1 MTGDLLSLGAAITL
15 NPAAN
20 VSGIHVV
27 EDTVNIESKAEIN
40 SPNNKNDVR
49 DRESKKFIDMD
60 EKQFKELMEGVT
72 TSLASALKKD
82 SDVKSVGEIVAQ
94 ALTSH
99 NTGWESKIQKETAA
113 KDKLAGEVTEL
124 TTSLASTKDEL
135 EKIQTQLSAQASA
148 QVFSDRMGFLDS
160 EYEFS
165 EAESKLIA
173 SEVKSLA
180 IEEDVFEAYK
190 SKVDVLFSHKSKASI
205 AKAATDL
212 DTKIEQAAAKLV
224 ESKASTT
231 TEPAKETKTGET
243 DLELEAESKASVT
256 NNNAQDAEKESLV
269 AGLMKNFKV
278 EVEN

>member
-1 MTGDLLSLGAAITL
+1 M
-15 NPAAN
+15 
-20 VSGIHVV
+20 
-27 EDTVNIESKAEIN
+27 
-40 SPNNKNDVR
+40 
-49 DRESKKFIDMD
+49 
-60 EKQFKELMEGVT
+60 
-72 TSLASALKKD
+72 
-82 SDVKSVGEIVAQ
+82 
-94 ALTSH
+94 
-99 NTGWESKIQKETAA
+99 
-113 KDKLAGEVTEL
+113 
-124 TTSLASTKDEL
+124 
-135 EKIQTQLSAQASA
+135 
-148 QVFSDRMGFLDS
+148 
-160 EYEFS
+160 
-165 EAESKLIA
+165 
-173 SEVKSLA
+173 KSLA